1 MSSTAEPL
9 VCLGAYRCLPLS
21 KARRITKQGWLDA
34 LPNVS
39 LRDNFDANCLLCD
52 EPEVRNAMRCSPAH
66 PKELWNVS
74 GAVSDVSELLNG
86 LDWTD
91 QPQSRMGWVPSL
103 LPGSQTLRVSDGW
116 RSYAPKSHMAVV
128 LPCSSARGEDAAVM
142 RTFFTHVETAA
153 PLPGGVFLEIGGYN
167 GVTESQSWVLEGCLG
182 WQGVLVEAN
191 PTSFRA
197 LRAARPAS
205 LNIHMAA
212 CATAGSLNFSQKS
225 TTMAKIRSS
234 HDRKSGDGPSE
245 QMVPVP
251 CAPLGPVLTELGV
264 DAIDFL
270 SVDVEGVETLVL
282 RSLVTSAQSLTLGVV
297 LVEVRGDGQRR
308 GIMELLLGVG
318 MRYVGCIF
326 GRPSPT
332 NEVISDCFVNVSHL
346 ASRFPASRAL
356 KMRRK
361 HGLAYR
367 VGRPHTSSPSPAKSK
382 WAARTI
388 IDGYDLADTS
398 CPSRC
403 GAF

>member
-1 MSSTAEPL
+1 
-9 VCLGAYRCLPLS
+9 
-21 KARRITKQGWLDA
+21 
-34 LPNVS
+34 
-39 LRDNFDANCLLCD
+39 
-52 EPEVRNAMRCSPAH
+52 
-66 PKELWNVS
+66 
-74 GAVSDVSELLNG
+74 
-86 LDWTD
+86 
-91 QPQSRMGWVPSL
+91 MGWVPSL

-356 KMRRK
+356 KMRRRT
-361 HGLAYR
+361 GLR
-367 VGRPHTSSPSPAKSK
+367 MHTSSPSPAKSK

-398 CPSRC
+398 CPSVPQTWYKTC
-403 GAF
+403 GQPNMVRTKDGCFTRG

>member
-1 MSSTAEPL
+1 MPTAYY
-9 VCLGAYRCLPLS
+9 A
-21 KARRITKQGWLDA
+21 T
-34 LPNVS
+34 S
-39 LRDNFDANCLLCD
+39 LRCEMPCGAHQLIPRSFGTYRGRSATCRSSWTALTGPINRNPGAPCLLAS
-52 EPEVRNAMRCSPAH
+52 RHKAH
-66 PKELWNVS
+66 TLRS
-74 GAVSDVSELLNG
+74 LLR
-86 LDWTD
+86 
-91 QPQSRMGWVPSL
+91 SARRMGWVPSL

-356 KMRRK
+356 KIRRRT
-361 HGLAYR
+361 GLR
-367 VGRPHTSSPSPAKSK
+367 MHTSSPSPAKSK

-398 CPSRC
+398 CPSVPQTWYKTC
-403 GAF
+403 GQPNMVRTKDGCFTRG